1 MLKIKF
7 ETNEQ
12 RLISYPSKTL
22 YFTRVAKAAS
32 SSIIGLFNYLQ
43 WKNEFK
49 LMVVTKPIDYI
60 IQPDQPQEQKKE
72 ILKIVKSR
80 DASVTAR
87 HYSFLDF
94 EKFGFKHWMPD
105 FFGMIRDPV
114 NRLISG
120 FYYQRAAWN
129 IVAKMEMFPQFRPPT
144 VQFLRQ
150 DFESCVLRRK

>member
-7 ETNEQ
+7 VTNEQ

-32 SSIIGLFNYLQ
+32 SSMIGLFNYLQ

-60 IQPDQPQEQKKE
+60 IQPDQPREQKKE

-80 DASVTAR
+80 DATVTAR